1 MRLQPLLFLG
11 SLACLPLLSGCPAA
25 VVGTGATVATVAHDR
40 RSAGA
45 FVEDQE
51 ISTKVFSHIQK
62 NPELKQYSAIST
74 TSINRRV
81 LLTGAAASKEIADQI
96 VAFVKG
102 QEGTREVINEIE
114 IHPEYSAGIKGT
126 LHDSYITSQAKLK
139 LFNVKQPGFDPSR
152 IKVVTYNGS
161 IYLMGLVTE
170 TEGSAAAEA
179 VRFVSNV
186 KRVVKHFE
194 YISQPLEQQ

>member
-1 MRLQPLLFLG
+1 MHPSPLLLSG
-11 SLACLPLLSGCPAA
+11 LVILPLLSGCPAA

-51 ISTKVFSHIQK
+51 VSTKVFNHIQK
-62 NPELKQYSAIST
+62 NPELKQYCDVST
-74 TSINRRV
+74 TSINRRA
-81 LLTGAAASKEIADQI
+81 LLTGAAASQDIANQL
-96 VAFVKG
+96 AGFTKG
-102 QEGTREVINEIE
+102 LDGVREVINEIE

-126 LHDSYITSQAKLK
+126 LGDSYITTQAKLK

-152 IKVVTYNGS
+152 IKVVTYNAS

-170 TEGSAAAEA
+170 TEGSSAAEA
-179 VRFVSNV
+179 VRFVPNV

-194 YISQPLEQQ
+194 YISQPLEQ

>member
-1 MRLQPLLFLG
+1 MRLQPLLLLG
-11 SLACLPLLSGCPAA
+11 SLTLAPLLSGCPAA
-25 VVGTGATVATVAHDR
+25 VVGTGATVASVAHDR

-51 ISTKVFSHIQK
+51 ISTRVFSFIQK
-62 NPELKQYSAIST
+62 DPELKQYSSIST
-74 TSINRRV
+74 TSINRRA
-81 LLTGAAASKEIADQI
+81 LLTGAAASKEIANQI
-96 VAFVKG
+96 ADFVKHQDG
-102 QEGTREVINEIE
+102 VREVINEIE

-179 VRFVSNV
+179 VRFVANV
-186 KRVVKHFE
+186 NRVVKHFE
-194 YISQPLEQQ
+194 YITQPLDQ

>member
-1 MRLQPLLFLG
+1 MPLYPIVFLG
-11 SLACLPLLSGCPAA
+11 LVSLPMLVGCPAA

-51 ISTKVFSHIQK
+51 VSGKVFSYIQK
-62 NPELKQYSAIST
+62 TPEIKQYSDIST
-74 TSINRRV
+74 TSINRRA
-81 LLTGAAASKEIADQI
+81 LLTGAAASKEIAEQI

-102 QEGTREVINEIE
+102 LDGVKEVINEIE

-126 LHDSYITSQAKLK
+126 LYDSYITSQAKLK
-139 LFNVKQPGFDPSR
+139 LFNVKLPNFDPSR

-161 IYLMGLVTE
+161 LYLMGMVSE
-170 TEGSAAAEA
+170 VEGSAAAEA
-179 VRFVSNV
+179 VRFVANV